1 MNTLKGVLKVDRK
14 TGKILAVYGS
24 KAEASKDTGVSESML
39 SRVCMGKNTNSGG
52 FIWVEDTEEG
62 RASIPDRVRM
72 VEQARARRGGPR
84 PVRYIG
90 PDGTVREFASV
101 LEASRETGT
110 SHSAISHTCNG
121 VIKHRRNGERWE
133 FVEADE

>member
-1 MNTLKGVLKVDRK
+1 
-14 TGKILAVYGS
+14 
-24 KAEASKDTGVSESML
+24 
-39 SRVCMGKNTNSGG
+39 MGKNTNSGG

-62 RASIPDRVRM
+62 RASITDRVRM

-101 LEASRETGT
+101 MEASRVTGT